1 MSYEEFKKILIE
13 QEVDAKK
20 YKELVNIYG
29 ENSIDDLFEKYVN
42 DSEIKEDFK
51 KLNRAWYFLELN
63 TKSENYTSDYYSAD
77 SIKQYFIEINKY
89 KLFTKEEESDYFKRL
104 LKLEQNLNEKKI
116 TIESI
121 NDRTKSLG
129 YKSTINNGNKLD
141 KKIFYLKNL
150 KDKLDNSSEKEI
162 KYIND
167 LINDINLYLEYRKTY
182 DTIFNS
188 NLRLVPSIAKRYIN
202 QGIDFEDLIQ
212 EGNIGL
218 DIAIKKFDINKG
230 YKFSTYAIWWIRQS
244 LSRTIIN
251 EGRTIRIPA
260 HLNEAIK
267 KVEIIEGKLSIKL
280 NREPTDEEIIE
291 EYKANI
297 IRSLKENGKPLTKE
311 NFNNYQ
317 HLTKKKLEKIKFYK
331 QKMVSLST
339 PIGDKEDDTLANFIR
354 DDNSSV
360 ENEVMAKV
368 TKDNLKKLLLEI
380 PERDRLILILRKGL
394 ELKYYMNLEQFS
406 SAIKKINIDNENA
419 ENLYNHLCD
428 NDDRMSLDA
437 VGSVFNITRER
448 VRQIQ
453 NNGLKKLKIKTLHK
467 NGEI

>member
-212 EGNIGL
+212 EEKDYL
-218 DIAIKKFDINKG
+218 QINH
-230 YKFSTYAIWWIRQS
+230 SNTATRQMHFRN
-244 LSRTIIN
+244 LSC
-251 EGRTIRIPA
+251 
-260 HLNEAIK
+260 
-267 KVEIIEGKLSIKL
+267 
-280 NREPTDEEIIE
+280 
-291 EYKANI
+291 
-297 IRSLKENGKPLTKE
+297 
-311 NFNNYQ
+311 
-317 HLTKKKLEKIKFYK
+317 
-331 QKMVSLST
+331 
-339 PIGDKEDDTLANFIR
+339 
-354 DDNSSV
+354 
-360 ENEVMAKV
+360 
-368 TKDNLKKLLLEI
+368 
-380 PERDRLILILRKGL
+380 
-394 ELKYYMNLEQFS
+394 
-406 SAIKKINIDNENA
+406 KIN
-419 ENLYNHLCD
+419 
-428 NDDRMSLDA
+428 
-437 VGSVFNITRER
+437 
-448 VRQIQ
+448 
-453 NNGLKKLKIKTLHK
+453 
-467 NGEI
+467 